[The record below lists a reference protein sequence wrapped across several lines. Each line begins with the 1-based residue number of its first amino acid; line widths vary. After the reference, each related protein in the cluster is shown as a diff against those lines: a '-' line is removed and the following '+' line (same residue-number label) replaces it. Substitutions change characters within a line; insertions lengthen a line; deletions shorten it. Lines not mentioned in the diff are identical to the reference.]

1 MRISIAS
8 AIAILLFSVP
18 AISSAAICDDNE
30 ALLKLSD
37 DNRVSHDYFDDYYI
51 SRHKGVYQIFSR
63 KRLQLDFSKLV
74 RVMDRHEDYPEF
86 MPGYRSIKV
95 HRNPN
100 GQVLTAIRFRTT
112 FSPFTSRFTNRV
124 EMVHNED
131 EYQQCWRQLDEKDEL
146 VIEEFAKAPK
156 VNQGFWRVVRLE
168 SDLVEITYF
177 SMIKP
182 PVSIPSLLYR
192 QIVKGSYQDVFERLV
207 ERTLS
212 SE

>member
-1 MRISIAS
+1 MRISKAA
-8 AIAILLFSVP
+8 AITILLFSVP

-100 GQVLTAIRFRTT
+100 GQVLTAIRFRTK

-156 VNQGFWRVVRLE
+156 INQGFWRVVRLD
-168 SDLVEITYF
+168 SNLVEITYF

-192 QIVKGSYQDVFERLV
+192 QIVKGSYQDVFESLV

>member
-1 MRISIAS
+1 MRISIA
-8 AIAILLFSVP
+8 AVVAILLFCVP
-18 AISSAAICDDNE
+18 AISSASICDDSE

-37 DNRVSHDYFDDYYI
+37 DNRVNHKYFDDYSV

-63 KRLQLDFSKLV
+63 KRLKLDYSTLV
-74 RVMDRHEDYPEF
+74 RVMDRHENYPEF

-112 FSPFTSRFTNRV
+112 FSPFTSRFTNEV

-146 VIEEFAKAPK
+146 VIEEYAKAPK
-156 VNQGFWRVVRLE
+156 INQGFWRVIRLD
-168 SDLVEITYF
+168 SDVVEIAYF

-192 QIVKGSYQDVFERLV
+192 QIVKGSYHDVF

>member
-1 MRISIAS
+1 MKSSIATVV
-8 AIAILLFSVP
+8 AILLFSVP
-18 AISSAAICDDNE
+18 AISSASICDDNE

-37 DNRVSHDYFDDYYI
+37 DNRVNHDYFDDYYI
-51 SRHKGVYQIFSR
+51 SRHKGVYQIVSR
-63 KRLQLDFSKLV
+63 KRLKLDYSTLV
-74 RVMDRHEDYPEF
+74 RVMDRHENYPEF

-112 FSPFTSRFTNRV
+112 FSPFTSRFTNEV

-146 VIEEFAKAPK
+146 VIEEYAKAPK
-156 VNQGFWRVVRLE
+156 INQGFWRVIRLD
-168 SDLVEITYF
+168 SDVVEIAYF

-192 QIVKGSYQDVFERLV
+192 QIVKGSYHDVF